1 MTILIREATSKD
13 AEALAQLATQ
23 LGYPAQAGQI
33 ARRMQALAHDRSC
46 VLAGD
51 ANRAVVG
58 WIHIEVYGTILLD
71 NVAEILGLVV
81 DERWRGQRVG
91 QALLRAAEEWAAE
104 RGCTTVHVRS
114 NVVRDRAYRFYLQ
127 NGFQQVKTSFTFAKT
142 LTP

>member
-13 AEALAQLATQ
+13 SEALAQLATQ

-33 ARRMQALAHDRSC
+33 ARRMQALAHERSC
-46 VLAGD
+46 LLAAD
-51 ANRAVVG
+51 ANGAVVG
-58 WIHIEVYGTILLD
+58 WIHVEVYGTILLD

-81 DERWRGQRVG
+81 DERWRGQHVG
-91 QALLRAAEEWAAE
+91 QALLHAAEVWAVE
-104 RGCTTVHVRS
+104 RGCATVHVRS
-114 NVVRDRAYRFYLQ
+114 NVVRDRAHHFYLQ